1 MTKYNLNC
9 ENQVIRL
16 MITDSKKWHYVAL
29 KILSALLRGIT
40 IIMKAFILLKKHYN
54 QCKNHDYRYVE
65 MHKEDNKT
73 LTYNPKEKYIKLHLL
88 FMLTHSPFLKK

>member
-16 MITDSKKWHYVAL
+16 MITDGKKWHYVAV
-29 KILSALLRGIT
+29 KILSALLWGIT
-40 IIMKAFILLKKHYN
+40 IIMKTFILLKKHYN

-73 LTYNPKEKYIKLHLL
+73 LTYNSKEKYIKLHLL
-88 FMLTHSPFLKK
+88 FMLTHSPCLKK